1 MPPDMWSVTCQ
12 WNNQTP
18 TLSGRISI
26 TSVVAGKT
34 TTVSIR
40 APRRSTVLPCQWAVW
55 ISFSLPRPMT
65 YQRARS
71 PRRMVSPSRLP
82 KSEPLMAC
90 FLWLSLKS
98 SCVLLMPSGEPEPMK
113 IARFSAPSPR
123 DDDGADQTSI
133 NVDAFMVVH
142 MVKPATE
149 SGSDG
154 PGPARSGTAQ

>member
-1 MPPDMWSVTCQ
+1 MWSVTCQ

-18 TLSGRISI
+18 TLSGRTSI

-40 APRRSTVLPCQWAVW
+40 APRHSTVLPCQWAVW

-82 KSEPLMAC
+82 KSKPLMAC
-90 FLWLSLKS
+90 FLLLSLKS
-98 SCVLLMPSGEPEPMK
+98 SSVLLMPSGEPEPMNCP
-113 IARFSAPSPR
+113 ILARPARVTMMAP
-123 DDDGADQTSI
+123 DQTSI
-133 NVDAFMVVH
+133 NVDAFVVVH
-142 MVKPATE
+142 MVKP
-149 SGSDG
+149 GD
-154 PGPARSGTAQ
+154 